1 MAMPQ
6 YEMVF
11 IIQPEMDE
19 EPLAAAVDKISQTIV
34 DLEGKVQQVE
44 PWGKRRLAYPIKKY
58 QDGSYFLMH
67 MELPAQAV
75 RSLERSL
82 KLMEEVIRH
91 LIVRKNESVAA

>member
-1 MAMPQ
+1 MPQ

-19 EPLAAAVDKISQTIV
+19 EPLAEVVEKISQTIV
-34 DLEGKVQQVE
+34 GLEGKVHQVE
-44 PWGKRRLAYPIKKY
+44 PWGKRRLAYTIKKY
-58 QDGSYFLMH
+58 QDGFYFLMH

-91 LIVRKNESVAA
+91 LIVRTEQPVVE

>member
-1 MAMPQ
+1 MPQ

-34 DLEGKVQQVE
+34 DLEGQVQQVE
-44 PWGKRRLAYPIKKY
+44 PWGKRRLAYTIKKY
-58 QDGSYFLMH
+58 QDGFYSLMQ

-75 RSLERSL
+75 RSLEKSL

-91 LIVRKNESVAA
+91 LIVRKDESVAE

>member
-1 MAMPQ
+1 MPQ

-19 EPLAAAVDKISQTIV
+19 EPLAAMVEKISQTIV
-34 DLEGKVQQVE
+34 DLGGQVHQVE
-44 PWGKRRLAYPIKKY
+44 PWGKRRLAYTIKTY
-58 QDGSYFLMH
+58 QDGFYFLMQ
-67 MELPAQAV
+67 MEMPAQGV

-91 LIVRKNESVAA
+91 LIVRRDESVAA

>member
-1 MAMPQ
+1 MPQ

-19 EPLAAAVDKISQTIV
+19 EPLAEVVEKISQTIV
-34 DLEGKVQQVE
+34 DLEGKVHQVE
-44 PWGKRRLAYPIKKY
+44 PWGKRRLAYTIKKY
-58 QDGSYFLMH
+58 QDGFYFLMH

-91 LIVRKNESVAA
+91 LIVRKDESVAA